1 VARPAESPKIVP
13 RTGARIMDPKKR
25 NFITQLF
32 SWALAAP
39 LALLAVRAF
48 AQNPSPKLPKGD
60 TPVYDGRNDP
70 FDNNPSKVDPKQILK
85 QNQSQ
90 IHDDVEKLFV
100 LASGLKDEVEKTDS
114 VSVLSLAMVT
124 KAEQIEKLA
133 KQIKNLARG

>member
-1 VARPAESPKIVP
+1 
-13 RTGARIMDPKKR
+13 MDPKKR

-48 AQNPSPKLPKGD
+48 AQNPSPKLPKGE

-70 FDNNPSKVDPKQILK
+70 FGANAAKPDSKQILK
-85 QNQSQ
+85 QNKDQ
-90 IHDDVEKLFV
+90 IHDDVEKLYA
-100 LASGLKDEVEKTDS
+100 LASELKVEVEKTDS
-114 VSVLSLAMVT
+114 ANVLSLTMVG
-124 KAEQIEKLA
+124 KSEQIEKLA

>member
-1 VARPAESPKIVP
+1 
-13 RTGARIMDPKKR
+13 M
-25 NFITQLF
+25 
-32 SWALAAP
+32 
-39 LALLAVRAF
+39 
-48 AQNPSPKLPKGD
+48 
-60 TPVYDGRNDP
+60 
-70 FDNNPSKVDPKQILK
+70 DPKQILK

>member
-1 VARPAESPKIVP
+1 
-13 RTGARIMDPKKR
+13 MDRKKR

-32 SWALAAP
+32 SWVLAAP

-70 FDNNPSKVDPKQILK
+70 FGDSAAKPDPKQILK
-85 QNQSQ
+85 QNKEQ
-90 IHDDVEKLFV
+90 IHDDVEKLYA
-100 LASGLKDEVEKTDS
+100 LASELKDEVEKTDS
-114 VSVLSLAMVT
+114 ANVLSLTMVG
-124 KAEQIEKLA
+124 KAEQVEKLA

>member
-1 VARPAESPKIVP
+1 
-13 RTGARIMDPKKR
+13 MDPKKR

-70 FDNNPSKVDPKQILK
+70 FGDSAAKPDPKQILK
-85 QNQSQ
+85 QNKDQ
-90 IHDDVEKLFV
+90 IHDDVEKLYT
-100 LASGLKDEVEKTDS
+100 LASELKDAVEKTDS
-114 VSVLSLAMVT
+114 ANVLSLTIVG
-124 KAEQIEKLA
+124 KSEQVEKLA

>member
-1 VARPAESPKIVP
+1 
-13 RTGARIMDPKKR
+13 MDPKKR

-39 LALLAVRAF
+39 LAPLAISAF
-48 AQNPSPKLPKGD
+48 AQKTSPKLPKGD

-70 FDNNPSKVDPKQILK
+70 FDTATQPDPKQVLK

>member
-1 VARPAESPKIVP
+1 
-13 RTGARIMDPKKR
+13 MDPKKR

-48 AQNPSPKLPKGD
+48 AQNPSPKLPAGN

-70 FDNNPSKVDPKQILK
+70 FGNNGAKPDPKLTLK
-85 QNQSQ
+85 QNKEQ
-90 IHDDVEKLFV
+90 IHDDVEKLYT
-100 LASGLKDEVEKTDS
+100 LASELKDEVEKTDS
-114 VSVLSLAMVT
+114 ANVLSLTIVG
-124 KAEQIEKLA
+124 KSEQIERLA

>member
-1 VARPAESPKIVP
+1 
-13 RTGARIMDPKKR
+13 MDPKKR

-70 FDNNPSKVDPKQILK
+70 FGDNAAKPDPKQILK
-85 QNQSQ
+85 QNKEQ
-90 IHDDVEKLFV
+90 IHDDVEKLYT
-100 LASGLKDEVEKTDS
+100 LASELKDEVERTDS
-114 VSVLSLAMVT
+114 ANVLSLTIVG
-124 KAEQIEKLA
+124 KSEQVEKLA